1 MSDASAPRARIL
13 IADDSDVCRTVLAI
27 LLKNTGFDVTSVI
40 NGREAIAK
48 LRAHPFDLAI
58 LDNDMPELDGLGT
71 LAELRTFAP
80 DLPVAIVSGTLSPAI
95 RERYEAL
102 KIEAIYSKPVDPRK
116 LRENIP
122 AILQQRR
129 RAPRNLAASDDAGH
143 SVAPFQIL
151 GEADAAL
158 EKPVFA
164 GNSAQVRKLVSDFGR
179 IRDFRAAATISGRTG
194 AAFLDVAVAI
204 AEERDAMLIACDA
217 LQVSATRLIRLFAPA
232 ILHTKPILLI
242 VLNSERLDTDQQDLL
257 DNLIS
262 GDGGALST
270 FNGRA
275 RLILCAEADLGAL
288 ADAGEF
294 NEMLLMRAGIMK
306 IGIPTLAQRQID
318 AAQIARAVLR
328 RIGATNTK
336 LAGPAL
342 AWIEHSPW
350 PGDYAQLH
358 RTIEIAC
365 LTHPDATKLSPA
377 DIEAALAQEPTWTKP
392 LYHDLLRQTLGAA

>member
-1 MSDASAPRARIL
+1 MSDASAPRASIL

-27 LLKNTGFDVTSVI
+27 LLKNSGYDVTSVI
-40 NGREAIAK
+40 NGREAVAK
-48 LRAHPFDLAI
+48 LRAHPFDLAL

-71 LAELRTFAP
+71 LAELRSFLP

-95 RERYEAL
+95 RARYEAL

-122 AILQQRR
+122 AILEQRR
-129 RAPRNLAASDDAGH
+129 RAPRNLASSADDGH
-143 SVAPFQIL
+143 SLAPFQVL
-151 GEADAAL
+151 GDADAAL

-179 IRDFRAAATISGRTG
+179 IRDFRAAATVSGRSG

-204 AEERDAMLIACDA
+204 AEERDAVLLACDA
-217 LQVSATRLIRLFAPA
+217 PLVSISRLTLLFAPA
-232 ILHTKPILLI
+232 LLHTKPVLLI
-242 VLNSERLDTDQQDLL
+242 VLNSERLDPDQQELL

-262 GDGGALST
+262 GGGALSA

-275 RLILCAEADLGAL
+275 RVILCAEADLSAL
-288 ADAGEF
+288 ADTGEF
-294 NEMLLMRAGIMK
+294 NEMLLMRAGVMK
-306 IGIPTLAQRQID
+306 LGIPALAQRQTD

-328 RIGATNTK
+328 RIGATK
-336 LAGPAL
+336 VRLAASSL
-342 AWIEHSPW
+342 AWIDHKDW

-358 RTIEIAC
+358 RTVEIAR
-365 LTHPDATKLSPA
+365 LSRPDATELAPA
-377 DIEAALAQEPTWTKP
+377 DLEAALARESTWTKP
-392 LYHDLLRQTLGAA
+392 LYHDLLRNTLGA

>member
-1 MSDASAPRARIL
+1 MSDAPAPSARIL

-80 DLPVAIVSGTLSPAI
+80 DLPVAIVSGTLSPTI

-122 AILQQRR
+122 AILEQRR
-129 RAPRNLAASDDAGH
+129 RAPRNLATSDDGGH
-143 SVAPFQIL
+143 SVAPFQVL
-151 GEADAAL
+151 GDADAAL

-179 IRDFRAAATISGRTG
+179 IRDFRAAATISGRAG

-204 AEERDAMLIACDA
+204 AEERDAVLIACDA
-217 LQVSATRLIRLFAPA
+217 PRVSAEHLTKLFSPA
-232 ILHTKPILLI
+232 LLHTKPVLLI
-242 VLNSERLDTDQQDLL
+242 VLNSERLDVDQQELL
-257 DNLIS
+257 DNLIA
-262 GDGGALST
+262 GGGALSA

-294 NEMLLMRAGIMK
+294 NEMLLMRAGVMK
-306 IGIPTLAQRQID
+306 LGIPALAQRQID

-336 LAGPAL
+336 LAAPAL
-342 AWIEHSPW
+342 AWIEQTPW

-358 RTIEIAC
+358 RVVEIAR
-365 LTHPDATKLSPA
+365 LTRPTATELGQT
-377 DIEAALAQEPTWTKP
+377 DLEVALAQEPAWTKP

>member
-40 NGREAIAK
+40 NGREAVAK
-48 LRAHPFDLAI
+48 LRVHPFDLAI

-71 LAELRTFAP
+71 LAELRGFLP
-80 DLPVAIVSGTLSPAI
+80 DLPVAIVSGTLSPAL

-122 AILQQRR
+122 AILEQRR
-129 RAPRNLAASDDAGH
+129 RAPQNRPVAGDAGH
-143 SVAPFQIL
+143 SIAPFQVL

-179 IRDFRAAATISGRTG
+179 IRDFRAAATISGRPG

-204 AEERDAMLIACDA
+204 AEERDAVLMACDA
-217 LQVSATRLIRLFAPA
+217 PQVSAAHLTKLFSPA
-232 ILHTKPILLI
+232 LLHTKPVLLI
-242 VLNSERLDTDQQDLL
+242 VLNSERLDPDQQELL

-262 GDGGALST
+262 GGGALAS
-270 FNGRA
+270 FNGRS
-275 RLILCAEADLGAL
+275 RVILCAEADLSAL
-288 ADAGEF
+288 ADTGEF
-294 NEMLLMRAGIMK
+294 NEMLLMRAGVMK
-306 IGIPTLAQRQID
+306 LAIPALAQRQID

-336 LAGPAL
+336 LAGAAL
-342 AWIEHSPW
+342 AWLEQTPW

-358 RTIEIAC
+358 RTIEIARRAN
-365 LTHPDATKLSPA
+365 PSATELSRA
-377 DIEAALAQEPTWTKP
+377 DVEAALATEPTFTEP
-392 LYHDLLRQTLGAA
+392 LYHDLLRSTLGAV